1 MKKFSLFVAILFAV
15 RVLLSCNVGMADS
28 VQEDTKEEKS
38 PASEWMGEY
47 QSDVD
52 GVLQV
57 LKVRLLA
64 DELFFDYSIATD
76 DDGACYSLAGR
87 AILKVGDLEWDD
99 DDEGVAYPVD
109 EYVYDSVCYMAIRLD
124 ADTRKR
130 ARVVTDDDRAVKCVG
145 EDASPMMLVRQYS
158 VTK

>member
-1 MKKFSLFVAILFAV
+1 MKKLSLFVVILFV
-15 RVLLSCNVGMADS
+15 VSVLCSCNAGTAGS
-28 VQEDTKEEKS
+28 VQEDMKKEKS
-38 PASEWMGEY
+38 PASEWVGEY

-52 GVLQV
+52 GILQV

-64 DELFFDYSIATD
+64 DELFFDYAIATD
-76 DDGACYSLAGR
+76 DGGACYSLSGR

-124 ADTRKR
+124 AETRKW
-130 ARVVTDDDRAVKCVG
+130 ARVVTDDDRMMKCVG
-145 EDASPMMLVRQYS
+145 EDASPMRLVRQNS